1 MNFPKPINEKLF
13 FGLIIACYACFC
25 IDPEFSITFN
35 FSLFKNDLNDV
46 VVVNWLL
53 SQLIAEIFIFL
64 LSWQACANT
73 SNRLIKSIFYA
84 IMLDSL
90 FTALFAVLFGY
101 SPSVGILLLRNSF
114 TCLAM
119 YYAYYILHKGK

>member
-1 MNFPKPINEKLF
+1 MRFPKPINESLF
-13 FGLIIACYACFC
+13 FGLMIACYACFC

-35 FSLFKNDLNDV
+35 YSLFKNDLNDV

-64 LSWQACANT
+64 LSWQACANIQ
-73 SNRLIKSIFYA
+73 NRLIKSIFYA

-90 FTALFAVLFGY
+90 FTASFAILFGY

-119 YYAYYILHKGK
+119 YYAYYILHKEK